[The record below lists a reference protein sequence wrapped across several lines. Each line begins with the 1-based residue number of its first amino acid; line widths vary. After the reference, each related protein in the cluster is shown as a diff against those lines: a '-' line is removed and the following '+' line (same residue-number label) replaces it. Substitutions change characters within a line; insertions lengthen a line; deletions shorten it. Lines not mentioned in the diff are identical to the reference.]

1 MEEIKTPLT
10 KELREE
16 YERLIGK
23 DVLVVMDRPIGAPY
37 PKNPSVIYP
46 INYGFVPGLIGGDG
60 EEQDVYILG
69 EDKPLKKFQGKI
81 IAVIH
86 RFDDDECKWVAAAEG
101 KSFSQAEIENAVRF
115 QEQFHNS
122 IVIV

>member
-1 MEEIKTPLT
+1 MEDIKTPLSA
-10 KELREE
+10 ELIQE
-16 YERLIGK
+16 YKRLIGQ

-37 PKNPSVIYP
+37 PKNPSIIYP

-69 EDKPLKKFQGKI
+69 EDKPLRKFRGKI

-86 RFDDDECKWVAAAEG
+86 RFDDDECKWVASAEG
-101 KSFSQAEIENAVRF
+101 KSFSQSEIEKAVHF

-122 IVIV
+122 TVIV